1 MRYELKH
8 DKLAAQIFV
17 RASAAAK
24 ARRRA
29 GEIYGLYAEI
39 GAERLFSADELLY
52 LQQFLQVLA
61 PSDQLQQYILQS
73 QKGIE
78 ASIAAEKIEAER
90 RARAEEKAQRA
101 EEEARL
107 RQVAEKARRR
117 AIWGTIL
124 AVGLA
129 ILAIILGIS
138 AFQQRNQA
146 IEQKKIAESSE
157 KRATNLAK
165 DVGIA
170 RDSAIALR
178 KIAER
183 KTQETADALEKLS
196 QETAAKEQLQF
207 SNKVD
212 IVQSFVNAGYCE
224 LAQKAL
230 KDLMPLVN
238 KYRQR
243 AEFQVTARE
252 LQEQVNQCKPL
263 NTQK

>member
-29 GEIYGLYAEI
+29 GEIYGLYEDF
-39 GAERLFSADELLY
+39 GAKRLFSADELLY

-78 ASIAAEKIEAER
+78 ASIEAEKIEAER

-117 AIWGTIL
+117 AIRGAILAGIL
-124 AVGLA
+124 AVLA
-129 ILAIILGIS
+129 ITLGIL
-138 AFQQRNQA
+138 AFRQSVTADKERRA
-146 IEQKKIAESSE
+146 AVDEREKAKKSE
-157 KRATNLAK
+157 KKANALASQ
-165 DVGIA
+165 VVLA
-170 RDSAIALR
+170 RDSAVALR
-178 KIAER
+178 KIAEV
-183 KTQETADALEKLS
+183 ALEKLS

-207 SNKVD
+207 SIKVD
-212 IVQSFVNAGYCE
+212 IVQSFVSAGNCG
-224 LAQKAL
+224 LAKKAMEAL
-230 KDLMPLVN
+230 LPLVK
-238 KYRQR
+238 KYPQR
-243 AEFQVTARE
+243 TDFQETAKELRE
-252 LQEQVNQCKPL
+252 EVKNCKPL
-263 NTQK
+263 NAQK